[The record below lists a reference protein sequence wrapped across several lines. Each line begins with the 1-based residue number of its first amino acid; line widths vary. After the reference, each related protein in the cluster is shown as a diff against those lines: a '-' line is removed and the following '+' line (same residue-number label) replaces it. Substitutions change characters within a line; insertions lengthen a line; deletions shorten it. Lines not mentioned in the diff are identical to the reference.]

1 MRKTPAAIV
10 LKMGG
15 AAGQRTGQP
24 RGAGEGQGTSSP
36 YLEPPERSSAGH
48 THELQPSEMF
58 CVSHPQN
65 YKVINGCRL
74 KPPSL
79 WQFVIRAIEN

>member
-1 MRKTPAAIV
+1 MWKMKVKHVSDYSSVRKTPAAIV

-48 THELQPSEMF
+48 THEL
-58 CVSHPQN
+58 
-65 YKVINGCRL
+65 
-74 KPPSL
+74 
-79 WQFVIRAIEN
+79 

>member
-36 YLEPPERSSAGH
+36 YLEPPERSAAWPTFKSVRPR
-48 THELQPSEMF
+48 LDLR
-58 CVSHPQN
+58 PQKL
-65 YKVINGCRL
+65 YINN
-74 KPPSL
+74 KS
-79 WQFVIRAIEN
+79 I